1 IITHFI
7 VIECVYLYQHKTE
20 INRQIKEKDHILY
33 VRGKEIGGK
42 SDGKWKRQQT
52 SARKC
57 KHLLDI
63 NGKE

>member
-1 IITHFI
+1 M
-7 VIECVYLYQHKTE
+7 E